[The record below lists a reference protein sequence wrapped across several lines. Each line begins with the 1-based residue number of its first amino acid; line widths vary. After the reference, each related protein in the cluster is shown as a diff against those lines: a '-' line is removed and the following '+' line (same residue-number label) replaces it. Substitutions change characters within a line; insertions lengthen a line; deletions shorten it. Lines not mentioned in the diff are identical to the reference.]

1 MVNLFTSNQP
11 SPYCQFNEDTVM
23 LCDSNIQRMKLLLKD
38 TATSSSSVSVESKTK
53 LLCSIYLQLKSQEKA
68 DFLRHLVMNYGVNHS
83 SVQKCARSFLSS
95 QEQGES
101 SRIKAEENLRSSL
114 TPYYI
119 GLFGHIGRL
128 EGGVKFLVD
137 LRKDVLYLLS
147 MLEPNKSIAPNIK
160 ALNKTLR
167 DLLSLWFSAGFM
179 RLQRVT
185 WDSSCDMLQKI
196 SEYEAVHPVRSWG
209 DLKLRVGPYRRCYVF
224 THSSMPKEP
233 IVVLHTA
240 LTTEISTSIQ
250 SIVNHAHLQLE
261 EKLFQPLS
269 KDVVEDPKNIHAA
282 VFYSISS
289 TQKGLQGIELG
300 TQLIK
305 QAVKDVLAEFPR
317 ISLFSTLSP
326 VPGFRDW
333 LLLELSKDERGAL
346 LSSFFLTD
354 EEYTSLK
361 DHLCKNNAVSV
372 REQILEMLKS
382 NQWLQDANLSE
393 LLKVPF
399 MRLCAQYLYRE
410 KRRGYALNSV
420 AHFHLR
426 NGACI
431 WRLNWLADKSP
442 RGLTSSCGIM
452 VNYRYFLEATEINSQ
467 RYIEKQHVEA
477 SEQFLHLLGLSH
489 HKSSL

>member
-1 MVNLFTSNQP
+1 
-11 SPYCQFNEDTVM
+11 M
-23 LCDSNIQRMKLLLKD
+23 LCDSNIQQMKQLLKD
-38 TATSSSSVSVESKTK
+38 TAISNSSVSVESKTK
-53 LLCSIYLQLKSQEKA
+53 LLCSIYLQLKSQEKT
-68 DFLRHLVMNYGVNHS
+68 DFLRHLVLNYGVNHS
-83 SVQKCARSFLSS
+83 SVQKCAQSFLLC
-95 QEQGES
+95 QEKGEN

-147 MLEPNKSIAPNIK
+147 VSEPNSPIAPNIK
-160 ALNKTLR
+160 ALNKTLK

-179 RLQRVT
+179 RLQRIT

-196 SEYEAVHPVRSWG
+196 SEYEAVHPVRSWE
-209 DLKLRVGPYRRCYVF
+209 DLKVRVGPYRRCYVF

-240 LTTEISTSIQ
+240 LTTEISSSIQ
-250 SIVNHAHLQLE
+250 SIVSHAHLELE
-261 EKLFQPLS
+261 EKWFQSLS
-269 KDVVEDPKNIHAA
+269 KDVVEDSKNIHAA

-305 QAVKDVLAEFPR
+305 QAVKDVLAEFPH

-326 VPGFRDW
+326 IPGFREW
-333 LLLELSKDERGAL
+333 LLLELSKDERGTL

-354 EEYTSLK
+354 QESTSLK
-361 DHLCKNNAVSV
+361 DHLCKNKAVSL
-372 REQILEMLKS
+372 REQLSEMLKS
-382 NQWLQDANLSE
+382 NHWLQDADLSE
-393 LLKVPF
+393 LLQVPL
-399 MRLCAQYLYRE
+399 MRSCAHYLCRE
-410 KRRGYALNSV
+410 KRRGYALNNV

-442 RGLTSSCGIM
+442 RGLANSCGIM

-467 RYIEKQHVEA
+467 HYIENQHVEA
-477 SEQFLHLLGLSH
+477 SEQFLCHLGLSH
-489 HKSSL
+489 HKFSL